1 MREQASKRKKESERA
16 GGGGSLNK
24 GDVAQIPRENSA
36 LKEPGWLLTSVA
48 VSTDAKHLHEV
59 NIELYF
65 PSVQY
70 VKTKTLVWLFICL
83 LYLSRRSP
91 SALKSSAILS
101 WSRKKQVA
109 DPKHSPHLS
118 HSW

>member
-1 MREQASKRKKESERA
+1 MREQASKRKKEREC
-16 GGGGSLNK
+16 
-24 GDVAQIPRENSA
+24 VAQILRENSA

-65 PSVQY
+65 PSGQY
-70 VKTKTLVWLFICL
+70 VKTKTKQKTLVRLFICL
-83 LYLSRRSP
+83 LYLSKQPP

-109 DPKHSPHLS
+109 DPHLS